1 MAKHK
6 VAERQIARIL
16 ALIEHEALSATE
28 ISARLFLSVTSVIRF
43 VNRLLAEPACA
54 RRLYIAGWRDGVP
67 INRPTRLLRAG
78 RQPDVEYVPIAKRKG
93 RNPLHVE
100 ADRKRAEILTLLAM
114 PQTSQQLAA
123 RVGLTPNR
131 VNDILRQYRAA
142 GQVHIK
148 AWVLPV
154 YRGSQSAVYALGN
167 LPDRQRVRGAR
178 EQVRK
183 PTLSAFGPAIGALMG
198 AASIM

>member
-16 ALIEHEALSATE
+16 ALVEHEALSAIE
-28 ISARLFLSVTSVIRF
+28 ISARLFLSVTSVGRF
-43 VNRLLAEPACA
+43 VARLLAEPLRA

-78 RQPDVEYVPIAKRKG
+78 CQRDVEYVPMAKRKG

-100 ADRKRAEILTLLAM
+100 ADRKRAEILELLVM

-148 AWVLPV
+148 AWMLPV

-167 LPDRQRVRGAR
+167 LPDKPRVRDAR
-178 EQVRK
+178 RK
-183 PTLSAFGPAIGALMG
+183 SRTARPSAFAPAIGALMG
-198 AASIM
+198 MQP

>member
-16 ALIEHEALSATE
+16 ALVEHEALSATE
-28 ISARLFLSVTSVIRF
+28 ISARLFLSVTSVGRF
-43 VNRLLAEPACA
+43 IVRLLAEPADA

-78 RQPDVEYVPIAKRKG
+78 CQPDVEYVPMAKRKG
-93 RNPLHVE
+93 RNRLHVE
-100 ADRKRAEILTLLAM
+100 ADRKRAEILALLAM
-114 PQTSQQLAA
+114 PQTSQQLAD

-167 LPDRQRVRGAR
+167 LPDKPRVRDAR
-178 EQVRK
+178 RK
-183 PTLSAFGPAIGALMG
+183 SRTARPSAFAPAIGALMG
-198 AASIM
+198 MHP